1 MNNFFQFI
9 LYLIFMATFLFIFI
23 IAIIMLKPFRI
34 HHKRKVSTIAI
45 KVSYL
50 IYLAVFLVFIYLV
63 LFFADNSITDEESFE
78 FNTSAL
84 YFIIVLLAFFLPNIG
99 IMIRRRFNE
108 NRITYNYVM
117 TIINV
122 LTIGAITYLMNTIEW
137 KL

>member
-23 IAIIMLKPFRI
+23 IAIIILKPFRI

-63 LFFADNSITDEESFE
+63 LFFADNSITDEDTFE

-84 YFIIVLLAFFLPNIG
+84 YFMVVLLAFFLPNIG

-122 LTIGAITYLMNTIEW
+122 LTIGAIVYLMNIIEW
-137 KL
+137 RL

>member
-23 IAIIMLKPFRI
+23 IAIIILKPFRI

-50 IYLAVFLVFIYLV
+50 IYLAVFLAFIYLV
-63 LFFADNSITDEESFE
+63 LFFADNSIRDEEPFE
-78 FNTSAL
+78 FNISAI
-84 YFIIVLLAFFLPNIG
+84 YFMIVLLAFFLPNIG

-108 NRITYNYVM
+108 NRISYNYVM
-117 TIINV
+117 TVINV
-122 LTIGAITYLMNTIEW
+122 LTIGAIVYLMNTIQW